1 MGPQGQALPK
11 NYCRERRVKMSV
23 TAAEAIANYQSNPNI
38 APQAVVDS
46 AGNVVSHLDALEPLA
61 AANDIVSI
69 SLTDSGTPTLN
80 ITETQLA
87 NDTLALEEIVTS
99 FKIAATGTIGAA
111 AAASIPSTLAADLTN
126 GLVVEDTAANVRAS
140 LRAVNQLAIS
150 DELTSVIVTEKFITI
165 INDQGIL
172 PFTTKMLEAL
182 LNGGNIVSLG
192 NGAPTF
198 HRPDAVLDNT
208 GDTINLGTS
217 AFQNF
222 YLNGGA
228 ISGGVLIT
236 GPGGV
241 INSPGGPD
249 GTLANTL
256 GSVTVLGGLTLD
268 PGNSLTLDLGTTV
281 NGDVTVDSSAYLFLS
296 RNLTFENLTLNGG
309 NVDVG
314 EIAGTTT
321 IAPNGLME
329 GYGDIVGSP
338 ALYIGGAMT
347 LQNDGTIN
355 SDIAGQSL
363 DIRQTFFSND
373 GLVEATNGG
382 NILFDGGN
390 IGIDTIYNNADG
402 VISILRGSTLQ
413 LDQAQNPFEILGA
426 VNTGLIT
433 VGGTVN
439 GTATLQDEG
448 QIRLEGGSI
457 EVSSLTIAAGGDL
470 SGFGTVTSPIE
481 SSGVITARDGK
492 LDLAGPVTGG
502 QFVIRTYLKIV

>member
-1 MGPQGQALPK
+1 
-11 NYCRERRVKMSV
+11 
-23 TAAEAIANYQSNPNI
+23 
-38 APQAVVDS
+38 
-46 AGNVVSHLDALEPLA
+46 
-61 AANDIVSI
+61 
-69 SLTDSGTPTLN
+69 
-80 ITETQLA
+80 
-87 NDTLALEEIVTS
+87 
-99 FKIAATGTIGAA
+99 
-111 AAASIPSTLAADLTN
+111 
-126 GLVVEDTAANVRAS
+126 
-140 LRAVNQLAIS
+140 
-150 DELTSVIVTEKFITI
+150 
-165 INDQGIL
+165 
-172 PFTTKMLEAL
+172 MLEAL

-296 RNLTFENLTLNGG
+296 RSFTFENLTLNGG
-309 NVDVG
+309 NVGVG

-338 ALYIGGAMT
+338 ARR
-347 LQNDGTIN
+347 
-355 SDIAGQSL
+355 S
-363 DIRQTFFSND
+363 
-373 GLVEATNGG
+373 
-382 NILFDGGN
+382 
-390 IGIDTIYNNADG
+390 
-402 VISILRGSTLQ
+402 
-413 LDQAQNPFEILGA
+413 
-426 VNTGLIT
+426 
-433 VGGTVN
+433 
-439 GTATLQDEG
+439 
-448 QIRLEGGSI
+448 
-457 EVSSLTIAAGGDL
+457 
-470 SGFGTVTSPIE
+470 
-481 SSGVITARDGK
+481 
-492 LDLAGPVTGG
+492 
-502 QFVIRTYLKIV
+502 